1 MGLLED
7 LSDEKNFSKV
17 KRAWCSVCE
26 LLKDL
31 PLEDS
36 KAFAIRLDNKAITH
50 NSLAEVLKKNGYEI
64 SSSTLGRHRRK
75 LCTGDSSR

>member
-7 LSDEKNFSKV
+7 LTDEKNFTRV

-26 LLKDL
+26 MLKEL
-31 PLEDS
+31 PEADS
-36 KAFAIRLDNKAITH
+36 VALGMRLDNKSISH
-50 NSLAEVLKKNGYEI
+50 NSLAAILKKNGYEI
-64 SSSTLGRHRRK
+64 SASTLGRHRRK

>member
-7 LSDEKNFSKV
+7 LTNDKNFRAV
-17 KRAWCSVCE
+17 KRAWCTVCE

-31 PLEDS
+31 PAEDS
-36 KAFAIRLDNKAITH
+36 KALAIRLDNKTISH

-64 SSSTLGRHRRK
+64 SASTLGRHRRK
-75 LCTGDSSR
+75 LCAGDSSR